1 MTPTAIF
8 LGATAMTTGA
18 GADTV
23 ERPSE
28 SEAPGMKA
36 EPMSE
41 GTRSMLRETDE
52 GKSESA
58 PKDVELGTCKGA
70 IISFLRAFA
79 TRACGFF
86 CEWFC
91 HGAVLVRSE
100 SGLVWWQCS
109 VPPCSCSRSSRTPI
123 ASSPQRPHAARCAAT
138 SSPSSGPSSSR
149 RSCRA
154 RSTCSSPP
162 RPRCALGAR
171 NPIRTPRHPRLHPL
185 CTPFAP
191 SAGLRTFHPPPCTLH
206 ALRAAQV
213 LESSV
218 AVGVLAVLGGVL
230 IHLAC
235 GSMYTWGN
243 LISYVPP
250 HLKYAAMSTP

>member
-70 IISFLRAFA
+70 IISFLPAFA
-79 TRACGFF
+79 TRKGGFF
-86 CEWFC
+86 VNGFVPRRRVGAERHCCLVAMFRA
-91 HGAVLVRSE
+91 AVLLLALVAHADCLKPAEAPRSAVRRHVKPELRPELKPSLVPRSE
-100 SGLVWWQCS
+100 HVLVAAKTEVCPRCPEPDPHTS
-109 VPPCSCSRSSRTPI
+109 APSAPSIVH
-123 ASSPQRPHAARCAAT
+123 ALRPLRRPSHLP
-138 SSPSSGPSSSR
+138 PSSMH
-149 RSCRA
+149 
-154 RSTCSSPP
+154 PP
-162 RPRCALGAR
+162 RPPRRAGA
-171 NPIRTPRHPRLHPL
+171 
-185 CTPFAP
+185 
-191 SAGLRTFHPPPCTLH
+191 
-206 ALRAAQV
+206 
-213 LESSV
+213 
-218 AVGVLAVLGGVL
+218 
-230 IHLAC
+230 
-235 GSMYTWGN
+235 
-243 LISYVPP
+243 
-250 HLKYAAMSTP
+250 

>member
-91 HGAVLVRSE
+91 HGAVLVRRQGL
-100 SGLVWWQCS
+100 SGGN
-109 VPPCSCSRSSRTPI
+109 VPC
-123 ASSPQRPHAARCAAT
+123 
-138 SSPSSGPSSSR
+138 R
-149 RSCRA
+149 RAPARA
-154 RSTCSSPP
+154 RRARRLPQARRGPTQRGAPP
-162 RPRCALGAR
+162 RQARAQARAQAVARAALGAR
-171 NPIRTPRHPRLHPL
+171 ARRRQDRGVPSVPGTRSAHLGTLGSIRCARPPHPPQA
-185 CTPFAP
+185 FAP
-191 SAGLRTFHPPPCTLH
+191 STLLH
-206 ALRAAQV
+206 A
-213 LESSV
+213 
-218 AVGVLAVLGGVL
+218 
-230 IHLAC
+230 
-235 GSMYTWGN
+235 
-243 LISYVPP
+243 P
-250 HLKYAAMSTP
+250 STPSAPRRCLSPQWPSACSPCWAAC